1 MKVIIILLIA
11 IFFLYKKIKDS
22 KEIESEN
29 MSESDVFDSSCFD
42 EIVQTQDETEE
53 FVDSLAEKEE
63 VGIVKE
69 EEIMGLGEEEKR
81 KFSLRDA
88 IIYSTILD
96 RPYK

>member
-11 IFFLYKKIKDS
+11 IFFLYKKVKNLKENES
-22 KEIESEN
+22 KN
-29 MSESDVFDSSCFD
+29 TCESDVFDSSYFD
-42 EIVQTQDETEE
+42 EIVHIQDEPGEII
-53 FVDSLAEKEE
+53 DSLAEKEGVE
-63 VGIVKE
+63 MISE

>member
-22 KEIESEN
+22 KENEPKN
-29 MSESDVFDSSCFD
+29 TCESDVFDSSYFD
-42 EIVQTQDETEE
+42 ELVHIQDEPGEII
-53 FVDSLAEKEE
+53 DSLAEKEGVE
-63 VGIVKE
+63 MISE
-69 EEIMGLGEEEKR
+69 EEILGLGEEEKR

>member
-22 KEIESEN
+22 KENESKN
-29 MSESDVFDSSCFD
+29 TCESDVFDSSYFG
-42 EIVQTQDETEE
+42 EMVHIQDEPGEII
-53 FVDSLAEKEE
+53 DSLAEKEGVE
-63 VGIVKE
+63 MISE

>member
-29 MSESDVFDSSCFD
+29 MSESDVFDSSYFD
-42 EIVQTQDETEE
+42 EIVHIQDEPGEII
-53 FVDSLAEKEE
+53 DSLAEKEGVE
-63 VGIVKE
+63 MISE

>member
-22 KEIESEN
+22 KENESKN
-29 MSESDVFDSSCFD
+29 MSESDVFDSSYFD
-42 EIVQTQDETEE
+42 EIVHIQDEPGEII
-53 FVDSLAEKEE
+53 DSLAEKEGVE
-63 VGIVKE
+63 MISE
-69 EEIMGLGEEEKR
+69 EEILGLGEEEKR

>member
-22 KEIESEN
+22 KENESKN
-29 MSESDVFDSSCFD
+29 TCESDVFDSSYFD
-42 EIVQTQDETEE
+42 EIVHIQDEPGEII
-53 FVDSLAEKEE
+53 DSLAEKEE

>member
-22 KEIESEN
+22 KENESKN
-29 MSESDVFDSSCFD
+29 TCESDVFDSSYF
-42 EIVQTQDETEE
+42 EEMVHIQDEPGEII
-53 FVDSLAEKEE
+53 DSLAEKEGVE
-63 VGIVKE
+63 MISE

>member
-1 MKVIIILLIA
+1 M
-11 IFFLYKKIKDS
+11 YKKIKDS
-22 KEIESEN
+22 KENESKN
-29 MSESDVFDSSCFD
+29 MSESDVFDSSYFD
-42 EIVQTQDETEE
+42 EIVHIQDEPGEII
-53 FVDSLAEKEE
+53 DSLAEKEGVE
-63 VGIVKE
+63 MISE

>member
-22 KEIESEN
+22 KENESKN
-29 MSESDVFDSSCFD
+29 TCESDVFDSSYFD
-42 EIVQTQDETEE
+42 DIQDEPGEII
-53 FVDSLAEKEE
+53 DSLAEKEGVE
-63 VGIVKE
+63 MISE

>member
-11 IFFLYKKIKDS
+11 IFFLYRKIKDLKENES
-22 KEIESEN
+22 KN
-29 MSESDVFDSSCFD
+29 TCESDVFDSSYFD
-42 EIVQTQDETEE
+42 EIVHIQDEPGEII
-53 FVDSLAEKEE
+53 DSLAEKEGVE
-63 VGIVKE
+63 MISE

>member
-11 IFFLYKKIKDS
+11 IFFLYRKIKDS
-22 KEIESEN
+22 KENESKN
-29 MSESDVFDSSCFD
+29 TCESDVFDSSYFD
-42 EIVQTQDETEE
+42 EIVHIQDEPGEII
-53 FVDSLAEKEE
+53 DSLAEKEE

-69 EEIMGLGEEEKR
+69 EEILGLGEEEKR

>member
-11 IFFLYKKIKDS
+11 IFFLYRKIKDS
-22 KEIESEN
+22 KENESKN
-29 MSESDVFDSSCFD
+29 TCESDVFDSSYFD
-42 EIVQTQDETEE
+42 EIVHIQDEPGEII
-53 FVDSLAEKEE
+53 DSLAKKEGVE
-63 VGIVKE
+63 MISE

>member
-1 MKVIIILLIA
+1 M
-11 IFFLYKKIKDS
+11 YRKIKDLKENES
-22 KEIESEN
+22 KN
-29 MSESDVFDSSCFD
+29 TCESDVFDSSYFD
-42 EIVQTQDETEE
+42 EIVHIQDEPGEII
-53 FVDSLAEKEE
+53 DSLAEKEGVE
-63 VGIVKE
+63 MISE

>member
-22 KEIESEN
+22 KENESKN
-29 MSESDVFDSSCFD
+29 MCESDVFDLSYFD
-42 EIVQTQDETEE
+42 EIVHIQDEPGEII
-53 FVDSLAEKEE
+53 DSLAEKEGVE
-63 VGIVKE
+63 MISE

>member
-1 MKVIIILLIA
+1 MKENE
-11 IFFLYKKIKDS
+11 S
-22 KEIESEN
+22 KN
-29 MSESDVFDSSCFD
+29 MSESDVFDSSYFD
-42 EIVQTQDETEE
+42 EIVHIQDEPGEII
-53 FVDSLAEKEE
+53 DSLAEKEE

-69 EEIMGLGEEEKR
+69 EEILGLGEEEKR

>member
-11 IFFLYKKIKDS
+11 IFFLYKKVKNLKENES
-22 KEIESEN
+22 KN
-29 MSESDVFDSSCFD
+29 MSESDVFDSSYFD
-42 EIVQTQDETEE
+42 EIVHIQDEPGEII
-53 FVDSLAEKEE
+53 DSLAEKEE

-69 EEIMGLGEEEKR
+69 EEILGLGEEEKR

>member
-22 KEIESEN
+22 KENESKN
-29 MSESDVFDSSCFD
+29 TCDSDVFDSLYFD
-42 EIVQTQDETEE
+42 EIVQTQDEPVEII
-53 FVDSLAEKEE
+53 DSSVEKEE
-63 VGIVKE
+63 VEMIKE
-69 EEIMGLGEEEKR
+69 EEIVGLGEEEKR
-81 KFSLRDA
+81 KFSLQDA

>member
-11 IFFLYKKIKDS
+11 IFFLYKKVKNLKENES
-22 KEIESEN
+22 KN
-29 MSESDVFDSSCFD
+29 MSESDVFDSSYFD
-42 EIVQTQDETEE
+42 EIVHIQDEPGEII
-53 FVDSLAEKEE
+53 DSLAEKEGVE
-63 VGIVKE
+63 MISE
-69 EEIMGLGEEEKR
+69 EEILGLREEEKR

>member
-11 IFFLYKKIKDS
+11 IFFLYKKVKNLKENES
-22 KEIESEN
+22 KN
-29 MSESDVFDSSCFD
+29 MSESDVFDSSYFD
-42 EIVQTQDETEE
+42 EMVHIQDEPGEII
-53 FVDSLAEKEE
+53 DSLAEKEGVE
-63 VGIVKE
+63 MISE

>member
-22 KEIESEN
+22 KENESKN
-29 MSESDVFDSSCFD
+29 MSESDVFDSSYFD
-42 EIVQTQDETEE
+42 EIVHIQDEPGE
-53 FVDSLAEKEE
+53 FIDSLAEKEGVE
-63 VGIVKE
+63 MISE

>member
-1 MKVIIILLIA
+1 
-11 IFFLYKKIKDS
+11 
-22 KEIESEN
+22 
-29 MSESDVFDSSCFD
+29 MSESDVFDSSYFD
-42 EIVQTQDETEE
+42 EIVHIQDEPGEII
-53 FVDSLAEKEE
+53 DSLAEKEE

-69 EEIMGLGEEEKR
+69 EEILGLGEEEKR

>member
-22 KEIESEN
+22 KENESKN
-29 MSESDVFDSSCFD
+29 TCESDVFDSSYFD
-42 EIVQTQDETEE
+42 EIVHIQDEPGEII
-53 FVDSLAEKEE
+53 DSLAEKEGVE
-63 VGIVKE
+63 MNSE

>member
-22 KEIESEN
+22 KENESK
-29 MSESDVFDSSCFD
+29 STCESDVFDSSYFD
-42 EIVQTQDETEE
+42 EIVHIQDEPGEII
-53 FVDSLAEKEE
+53 DSLAEKEGVE
-63 VGIVKE
+63 MISE

>member
-22 KEIESEN
+22 KENESKN
-29 MSESDVFDSSCFD
+29 MCESDVFDSSYFD
-42 EIVQTQDETEE
+42 EIVHIQDEPGEII
-53 FVDSLAEKEE
+53 DSLAEKEGVE
-63 VGIVKE
+63 MISE

>member
-11 IFFLYKKIKDS
+11 IFFLYKKVKNLKENES
-22 KEIESEN
+22 KN
-29 MSESDVFDSSCFD
+29 MSESDVFDSSYFD
-42 EIVQTQDETEE
+42 EIVHIQDEPGEII
-53 FVDSLAEKEE
+53 DSLAEKEGVE
-63 VGIVKE
+63 MISE

-88 IIYSTILD
+88 VIYSTILD

>member
-11 IFFLYKKIKDS
+11 IFFLYKKVKNLKENES
-22 KEIESEN
+22 KN
-29 MSESDVFDSSCFD
+29 MSESDVFDSSYFD
-42 EIVQTQDETEE
+42 EIVHIQDEPGEII
-53 FVDSLAEKEE
+53 DSLAEKEGVE
-63 VGIVKE
+63 MISE

>member
-22 KEIESEN
+22 KENESKN
-29 MSESDVFDSSCFD
+29 TCESDVFDSSYFD
-42 EIVQTQDETEE
+42 EIVHIQDEPGEII
-53 FVDSLAEKEE
+53 DSLAEKEE

-69 EEIMGLGEEEKR
+69 EEILGLREEEKR
-81 KFSLRDA
+81 KFSLLDA
-88 IIYSTILD
+88 VIYSTILD

>member
-29 MSESDVFDSSCFD
+29 MSESDVFVLSCFD

>member
-11 IFFLYKKIKDS
+11 IFFLYKKVKNLKENES
-22 KEIESEN
+22 KN
-29 MSESDVFDSSCFD
+29 MSESDVFDSSYFD
-42 EIVQTQDETEE
+42 EIVHIQDESGEII
-53 FVDSLAEKEE
+53 DSLAEKEGVE
-63 VGIVKE
+63 MISE
-69 EEIMGLGEEEKR
+69 EEILGLREEEKR

>member
-22 KEIESEN
+22 KENESKN
-29 MSESDVFDSSCFD
+29 TCESDVFDSSYFD
-42 EIVQTQDETEE
+42 EIVHIQDEPGEII
-53 FVDSLAEKEE
+53 DSLAEKEGVE
-63 VGIVKE
+63 MISE

-81 KFSLRDA
+81 TFSLRDA

>member
-1 MKVIIILLIA
+1 
-11 IFFLYKKIKDS
+11 
-22 KEIESEN
+22 
-29 MSESDVFDSSCFD
+29 MSESDVFDSSYFD
-42 EIVQTQDETEE
+42 EIVHIQDEPGEII
-53 FVDSLAEKEE
+53 DSLAEKEGVE
-63 VGIVKE
+63 MISE

>member
-22 KEIESEN
+22 KENESKN
-29 MSESDVFDSSCFD
+29 TCESDVFDSSYFD
-42 EIVQTQDETEE
+42 EIVHIQDEPGEII
-53 FVDSLAEKEE
+53 DSLAEKEE

-69 EEIMGLGEEEKR
+69 EEILGLGEEEKR

>member
-22 KEIESEN
+22 KENESKN
-29 MSESDVFDSSCFD
+29 TCESDVFDSSYFD
-42 EIVQTQDETEE
+42 EMVHIQDELGEII
-53 FVDSLAEKEE
+53 DSLAEKEGVE
-63 VGIVKE
+63 MISE

>member
-1 MKVIIILLIA
+1 MKVIIILLIT

-22 KEIESEN
+22 KENESKN
-29 MSESDVFDSSCFD
+29 TCGSDVFDSLYFD
-42 EIVQTQDETEE
+42 EIVQTQDEPVEII
-53 FVDSLAEKEE
+53 DSSVEKEE
-63 VGIVKE
+63 VEIVKE
-69 EEIMGLGEEEKR
+69 EEILGSREEEKR

>member
-1 MKVIIILLIA
+1 M
-11 IFFLYKKIKDS
+11 YKKVKNLKENES
-22 KEIESEN
+22 KN
-29 MSESDVFDSSCFD
+29 MSESDVFDSSYFD
-42 EIVQTQDETEE
+42 EIVHIQDEPGEII
-53 FVDSLAEKEE
+53 DSLAEKEE

-69 EEIMGLGEEEKR
+69 EEILGLGEEEKR

>member
-11 IFFLYKKIKDS
+11 IFFLYKKVKNLKENES
-22 KEIESEN
+22 KN
-29 MSESDVFDSSCFD
+29 MSESDVFDSSYFD
-42 EIVQTQDETEE
+42 EIVHIQDEPGEII
-53 FVDSLAEKEE
+53 DSLAEKEGVE
-63 VGIVKE
+63 MIRE

>member
-11 IFFLYKKIKDS
+11 IFFLYRKIKDS
-22 KEIESEN
+22 KENESKN
-29 MSESDVFDSSCFD
+29 TCESDVFDSSYFD
-42 EIVQTQDETEE
+42 EIVHIQDEPGEII
-53 FVDSLAEKEE
+53 DSLAEKEGVE
-63 VGIVKE
+63 MISE
-69 EEIMGLGEEEKR
+69 EDIMGLGEEEKR